1 MVASVHTSDFRAL
14 KWSVNR
20 VFNGSVESLLAWKV
34 EMSWAK
40 LPLCFPPSP
49 HRHRH
54 HRGCLPSCWSGRQ
67 SCPSPCTRPG
77 ASPPA
82 SQGRS
87 ACEKKFTLWNY
98 FRSGDYH
105 WKFSRIP
112 RISNPKKNPP
122 AKHLLCPLPLLT
134 TSSLQRSF
142 YPIALNCIREEERK
156 FTLLDN
162 LKSNLSMIVLML

>member
-54 HRGCLPSCWSGRQ
+54 HRGCLPSCWSGRR
-67 SCPSPCTRPG
+67 SCPCPCTLPG

-87 ACEKKFTLWNY
+87 ACKK
-98 FRSGDYH
+98 SGDDYLRKVQL
-105 WKFSRIP
+105 WQLAFRASLQFSSSPHRGFPEGLLHCIALEI
-112 RISNPKKNPP
+112 ISPG
-122 AKHLLCPLPLLT
+122 LRTWSQTCRWWFSCCTLP
-134 TSSLQRSF
+134 TSSQMVHTPARS
-142 YPIALNCIREEERK
+142 
-156 FTLLDN
+156 
-162 LKSNLSMIVLML
+162 